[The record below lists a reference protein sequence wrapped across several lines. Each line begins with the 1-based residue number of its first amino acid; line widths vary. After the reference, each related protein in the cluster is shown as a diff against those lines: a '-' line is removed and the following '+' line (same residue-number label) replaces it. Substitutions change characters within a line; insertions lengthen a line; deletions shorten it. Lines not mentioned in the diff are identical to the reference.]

1 MGGLNYKDGI
11 IHYYLFQ
18 KKLSNYFRKI
28 KYEDEYELN
37 VGYLINPEWINYW
50 KSTINYN
57 RIKYYLDG
65 LNIRENDLVK
75 YEYNLDSF
83 INKYINQEEIK
94 KLSNTVKT
102 NNFDIIHEN
111 IFDLKLLKNFM
122 PENIFKALK
131 VNDKTTKIEIKYIL
145 KKRMLI
151 FVLKEYQIIKL
162 IIPDISYFSENKN
175 VVNLSWNF
183 YDVDTFYSKIEFLKD
198 NNSEFLMDYFIN
210 KNVFA
215 TPIIKI
221 AKNDVIS
228 HMIINEELY
237 HQAKFENENNYYSY
251 YNEENNDNDLIIKQP
266 QDINFELVKRESFR
280 GLDNVG
286 ATCYMNATLQ
296 NLANIKP
303 ITDYLLNANKYIE
316 IYDNGTLCPLTLQY
330 CQVLLGLFC
339 DQSNIGS
346 YSPKLFKMVIGE
358 MNPLFEGVQANDSKD
373 LIIFLLEVLNTEL
386 SNLHNKKHN
395 KKKVEN
401 DTLPNIDPANTEAV
415 LREFLNDY
423 KFSHSTII
431 GENLCGFQKN
441 VFICQNC
448 GAVSNNFNI
457 FNFIIFGLEATA
469 NHFNLNN
476 NYNGVPVLTFD
487 HCFQF
492 LMKEEL
498 FQDTYCQKCK
508 ITGNSKYK
516 ENIYLM
522 PNYLII
528 ILNRGKGNIFNCIVN
543 IPEIFDSSNYEERNK
558 NKKYELIGIVSHF
571 GESGMGGHFIA
582 FCKHNKDQKWRCY
595 NDSVV
600 TECQND
606 YLNKGT
612 PYILFYKYMDLQNNN
627 QQKKTINL
635 KSSFNP
641 NALQN
646 YSINNNAN
654 ANQNFNTNKNTNAYN
669 NFNNNINANPIYNL
683 QNSNMS
689 FNAQKQ
695 NMQMNY
701 PNNNQNMM
709 NQGGFNMGNNMSMSN
724 NFQGNMN
731 QNNQNMNFPN
741 NNYPN
746 NMNWIN
752 MNNMGNMNNMNNN
765 GF

>member
-1 MGGLNYKDGI
+1 
-11 IHYYLFQ
+11 
-18 KKLSNYFRKI
+18 
-28 KYEDEYELN
+28 
-37 VGYLINPEWINYW
+37 
-50 KSTINYN
+50 
-57 RIKYYLDG
+57 
-65 LNIRENDLVK
+65 
-75 YEYNLDSF
+75 
-83 INKYINQEEIK
+83 
-94 KLSNTVKT
+94 
-102 NNFDIIHEN
+102 
-111 IFDLKLLKNFM
+111 
-122 PENIFKALK
+122 
-131 VNDKTTKIEIKYIL
+131 
-145 KKRMLI
+145 
-151 FVLKEYQIIKL
+151 
-162 IIPDISYFSENKN
+162 
-175 VVNLSWNF
+175 
-183 YDVDTFYSKIEFLKD
+183 
-198 NNSEFLMDYFIN
+198 
-210 KNVFA
+210 
-215 TPIIKI
+215 
-221 AKNDVIS
+221 
-228 HMIINEELY
+228 
-237 HQAKFENENNYYSY
+237 
-251 YNEENNDNDLIIKQP
+251 
-266 QDINFELVKRESFR
+266 
-280 GLDNVG
+280 
-286 ATCYMNATLQ
+286 
-296 NLANIKP
+296 
-303 ITDYLLNANKYIE
+303 
-316 IYDNGTLCPLTLQY
+316 
-330 CQVLLGLFC
+330 
-339 DQSNIGS
+339 
-346 YSPKLFKMVIGE
+346 
-358 MNPLFEGVQANDSKD
+358 
-373 LIIFLLEVLNTEL
+373 
-386 SNLHNKKHN
+386 
-395 KKKVEN
+395 
-401 DTLPNIDPANTEAV
+401 
-415 LREFLNDY
+415 
-423 KFSHSTII
+423 
-431 GENLCGFQKN
+431 
-441 VFICQNC
+441 
-448 GAVSNNFNI
+448 
-457 FNFIIFGLEATA
+457 
-469 NHFNLNN
+469 
-476 NYNGVPVLTFD
+476 
-487 HCFQF
+487 
-492 LMKEEL
+492 MKEEL

-558 NKKYELIGIVSHF
+558 NKKYDLIGIVSHF

-695 NMQMNY
+695 NMQINY

-752 MNNMGNMNNMNNN
+752 MNNMGNINNMNNN